1 MKKFI
6 LIAVCLLLVA
16 LLTLGVCMYA
26 IGENKDISKPYDMGS
41 EITVTPP
48 EDTPEAQKEMEKKFS
63 VYNHVTEENGKKIL
77 TLFSEEQAEEQW
89 MKRRSGEEFRL
100 TYDEILF
107 LINDSARLYETY
119 DEIVLSNVPFVHIVT
134 SGTSVGCGLPPG
146 LAKTIQ
152 PSPKEAAALTFR
164 GETEHFALRMREI
177 TDIIVYRLFMLDSGL
192 RPVNEQGLASNREDE
207 MQYVPKITVEG
218 VSYYDFLASVTDES
232 IRAGHLVDYIYDTL
246 PAYTYSNYW
255 ALLLDD
261 GRNGGEDAYRQA
273 LVKHLLCGEVSAN
286 VFADFEAEYT
296 VLTFGGSVEQIAPDT
311 FKRTCLLPANEQN
324 ESAPVWELKASYLT
338 AYQTSAFS
346 SAPSVP
352 DIFFFSG
359 EEKIFCFR
367 LYGDTCWKYLG
378 DPEAVVNAIV
388 SGTPVGTFGEG
399 DVFYRVDLDNGTSVL
414 LPATDAYDGETL
426 AAAQVIATDGGVPG
440 EFSLCVP
447 KAFADLMRRIAKPY
461 VEKALGAE
469 GGLT

>member
-6 LIAVCLLLVA
+6 IMAVSLLLTA
-16 LLTLGVCMYA
+16 LLALAGCMYA
-26 IGENKDISKPYDMGS
+26 IGENKAESKPYDMG
-41 EITVTPP
+41 ETVSVVP
-48 EDTPEAQKEMEKKFS
+48 EDTPEAQKAMEKKFS

-107 LINDSARLYETY
+107 LIGDSARLYETY
-119 DEIVLSNVPFVHIVT
+119 DEIVLPNVPFEHIVS
-134 SGTSVGCGLPPG
+134 SGFGGGLLAG

-192 RPVNEQGLASNREDE
+192 RPVQEQGLASNREEE

-218 VSYYDFLASVTDES
+218 VSYYDFLAAVTDES
-232 IRAGHLVDYIYDTL
+232 IRAGHLLVDYIYDTL

-296 VLTFGGSVEQIAPDT
+296 VLTFGGLVEQIAPDT
-311 FKRTCLLPANEQN
+311 FQRTCLLPTAEM
-324 ESAPVWELKASYLT
+324 EETAPVWELKASYLT
-338 AYQTSAFS
+338 AYQSSGLSSIA
-346 SAPSVP
+346 SAP
-352 DIFFFSG
+352 DIWFFSG
-359 EEKIFCFR
+359 EEETYCTR

-378 DPEAVVNAIV
+378 DPEAVVNAIA
-388 SGTPVGTFGEG
+388 GGKPVGILGEG
-399 DVFYRVDLDNGTSVL
+399 EAFYRVDLDNGTAIL
-414 LPATDAYDGETL
+414 LPATEEYDGDTL
-426 AAAQVIATDGGVPG
+426 AAAQIVAADGGVPG
-440 EFSLCVP
+440 ELYLCVS
-447 KAFADLMRRIAKPY
+447 KEFADLIRRIAKPY
-461 VEKALGAE
+461 VEYYLPDTKPAE
-469 GGLT
+469 

>member
-16 LLTLGVCMYA
+16 LLTLGACMYA

-48 EDTPEAQKEMEKKFS
+48 EDTPTAQEQMEKKFS

-107 LINDSARLYETY
+107 LISDSARLYETY

-134 SGTSVGCGLPPG
+134 SGGSLGGPLAG

-177 TDIIVYRLFMLDSGL
+177 TDIIVYRLYMLDSGL
-192 RPVNEQGLASNREDE
+192 RPVREQGLASNREEE
-207 MQYVPKITVEG
+207 MQYIPEITVERIS
-218 VSYYDFLASVTDES
+218 SYDILAAVTDES
-232 IRAGHLVDYIYDTL
+232 ICVDYPYDTL

-311 FKRTCLLPANEQN
+311 FKRTCLLPADEQN

-346 SAPSVP
+346 SAPPVP

-359 EEKIFCFR
+359 EEKIFCSR

-461 VEKALGAE
+461 VEKELGAE